1 MIISKNKGFQ
11 SLFCLFLLFIISL
24 NTLAAKQITIM
35 IYGDSLMA
43 GYDLNQNENLSSVL
57 SAKFSLKETAVLI
70 INASVSGNTTSNG
83 LARLD
88 WSLGESPNIV
98 ILCLGANDMLRGI
111 DPKYIKENLNTM
123 ISKINESGSKVILA
137 GMRSPKS
144 MGGIYQQRFDQMYR
158 EIAEEHDLTFMPFLL
173 EGIALEKKYLQNDY
187 KHPNALGI
195 QVMANNLYPYI
206 LESMNLL

>member
-35 IYGDSLMA
+35 LYGDSLMA
-43 GYDLNQNENLSSVL
+43 GYGLNQNENLSSAL
-57 SAKFSLKETAVLI
+57 ATKFSLKETAVLI

-158 EIAEEHDLTFMPFLL
+158 EISEEHDLTFMPFLL

>member
-1 MIISKNKGFQ
+1 MIISKNKGLQ

-35 IYGDSLMA
+35 LYGDSLMA
-43 GYDLNQNENLSSVL
+43 GYGLNQNENLSSAL
-57 SAKFSLKETAVLI
+57 AAKFNLKETAVLI

-158 EIAEEHDLTFMPFLL
+158 EISEEHDLTFMPFLL

>member
-35 IYGDSLMA
+35 LYGDSLMA
-43 GYDLNQNENLSSVL
+43 GYGLNQNENLSSAL
-57 SAKFSLKETAVLI
+57 AAKFNLEETAVLI

>member
-35 IYGDSLMA
+35 LYGDSLMA
-43 GYDLNQNENLSSVL
+43 GYGLNQNENLSSAL

-144 MGGIYQQRFDQMYR
+144 MGGIYQQSFDQMYR

>member
-1 MIISKNKGFQ
+1 MIISKNKGLQ

-35 IYGDSLMA
+35 LYGDSLMA
-43 GYDLNQNENLSSVL
+43 GYGLNQNENLSSAL
-57 SAKFSLKETAVLI
+57 AAKFSLKETAVLI

-144 MGGIYQQRFDQMYR
+144 MGGIYQQRFDQMYK

>member
-1 MIISKNKGFQ
+1 MIISKNKTLR
-11 SLFCLFLLFIISL
+11 SLFFLFFLSTISF
-24 NTLAAKQITIM
+24 NVFATNQIKIM
-35 IYGDSLMA
+35 LYGDSLMA
-43 GYDLNQNENLSSVL
+43 GYGLPQNENLSSVL
-57 SAKFSLKETAVLI
+57 PSKFNLAESQLKI
-70 INASVSGNTTSNG
+70 INASVSGNTSSNG

-88 WSLGESPNIV
+88 WSLEDKPNIV

-111 DPKYIKENLNTM
+111 DPKLTKQNLNQIIKKM
-123 ISKINESGSKVILA
+123 IQNGSKVILA

>member
-35 IYGDSLMA
+35 LYGDSLMA
-43 GYDLNQNENLSSVL
+43 GYGLNQNENLSSAL
-57 SAKFSLKETAVLI
+57 AAKFSLEETAVLI

-173 EGIALEKKYLQNDY
+173 EGIALEKKYLQVDY

>member
-24 NTLAAKQITIM
+24 NTLAAKEIKIM
-35 IYGDSLMA
+35 LYGDSLMA
-43 GYDLNQNENLSSVL
+43 GYGLNQNENLSSAL
-57 SAKFSLKETAVLI
+57 AAKFSLEETAVLI

>member
-24 NTLAAKQITIM
+24 NTLAAKEIKIM
-35 IYGDSLMA
+35 LYGDSLMA
-43 GYDLNQNENLSSVL
+43 GYGLNQNENLSSAL
-57 SAKFSLKETAVLI
+57 TTKFNLKETAVLI

>member
-1 MIISKNKGFQ
+1 MIISKNKGLQ
-11 SLFCLFLLFIISL
+11 SLFCLFFLFIISL

-35 IYGDSLMA
+35 LYGDSLMA
-43 GYDLNQNENLSSVL
+43 GYGLNQNENLSSAL
-57 SAKFSLKETAVLI
+57 AAKFSLEETAVLI

-137 GMRSPKS
+137 GMRSSKS
-144 MGGIYQQRFDQMYR
+144 MGAIYQQRFDQMYR

>member
-35 IYGDSLMA
+35 LYGDSLMA
-43 GYDLNQNENLSSVL
+43 GYGLNQNENLSSAL
-57 SAKFSLKETAVLI
+57 TAKFNLKETAVLI

-144 MGGIYQQRFDQMYR
+144 MGRIYQQRFDQMYR

>member
-1 MIISKNKGFQ
+1 MIISKNKGLQ

-35 IYGDSLMA
+35 LYGDSLMA
-43 GYDLNQNENLSSVL
+43 GYGLNQNENLSSAL
-57 SAKFSLKETAVLI
+57 TAKFNLKETAVLI

-158 EIAEEHDLTFMPFLL
+158 EVAEEHDLTFMPFLL

>member
-35 IYGDSLMA
+35 LYGDSLMA
-43 GYDLNQNENLSSVL
+43 GYGLNQNENLSSAL
-57 SAKFSLKETAVLI
+57 AEKFSLKETAVLI

>member
-1 MIISKNKGFQ
+1 MIISKNKGLQ
-11 SLFCLFLLFIISL
+11 SLFCLFLLFVISL

-35 IYGDSLMA
+35 LYGDSLMA
-43 GYDLNQNENLSSVL
+43 GYGLNQNENLSSAL
-57 SAKFSLKETAVLI
+57 TTKFNLKETAVLI

-173 EGIALEKKYLQNDY
+173 EGIALEKKYLQDDY